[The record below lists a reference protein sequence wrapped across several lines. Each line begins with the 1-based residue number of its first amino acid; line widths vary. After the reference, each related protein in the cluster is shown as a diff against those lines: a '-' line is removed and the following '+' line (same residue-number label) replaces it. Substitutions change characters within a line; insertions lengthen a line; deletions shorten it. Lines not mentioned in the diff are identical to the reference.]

1 MSDMQPQLDISNL
14 SKSFGGLQAL
24 KGIDLS
30 FQKGELVGLIGP
42 NGSGKTT
49 LLNIIGG
56 YYKASG
62 GAVTL
67 EGHKTDGLA
76 PSTLAR
82 LGIGRSFQVTK
93 VFKRLTVLEN
103 MLVGALADWRLSRSS
118 ARDKAHGVLEKL
130 KLTRLADSPA
140 SSLSGG
146 QAKLLEFGRIMMLD
160 PKIVLLDEPFGGVHP
175 ELKRFMYEKIV
186 EWNEAGATIILISH
200 DMGSIFGLC
209 RRVVTLSYGDIIA
222 DGDPETVRNDP
233 AVLEAYL
240 GDHHAA

>member
-1 MSDMQPQLDISNL
+1 MQTQLDIQNL
-14 SKSFGGLQAL
+14 SKYFGGLQAL

-30 FQKGELVGLIGP
+30 FASGELVGLIGP

-56 YYKASG
+56 YYKASSG
-62 GAVTL
+62 VITL
-67 EGHKTDGLA
+67 DGKRIDGL
-76 PSTLAR
+76 PPHRLAK

-93 VFKRLTVLEN
+93 VFKRLTVFEN
-103 MLVGALADWRLSRSS
+103 MLVGALADGAMSRADGEQK
-118 ARDKAHGVLEKL
+118 ARRVLDTL
-130 KLTRLADSPA
+130 KLTRLADQPA

-175 ELKRFMYEKIV
+175 ELKRFMYETINS
-186 EWNEAGATIILISH
+186 WNQSGVTIILISH

-222 DGDPETVRNDP
+222 DGEPDVVRNDP

-240 GDHHAA
+240 GDHHAT

>member
-1 MSDMQPQLDISNL
+1 MAAQLEVLDL
-14 SKSFGGLQAL
+14 KKAFGGLQAL
-24 KGIDLS
+24 KGINLS
-30 FQKGELVGLIGP
+30 FGKGELVGLIGP

-56 YYKASG
+56 YYSASG
-62 GAVTL
+62 GEIRLDGRRCDGKSPAV
-67 EGHKTDGLA
+67 LA
-76 PSTLAR
+76 HM
-82 LGIGRSFQVTK
+82 GIGRSFQMTK
-93 VFKRLTVLEN
+93 VFKRLTIIEN
-103 MLVGALADWRLSRSS
+103 MLVGALAVPGTSRRAAK
-118 ARDKAHGVLEKL
+118 ARAMAVLDML
-130 KLTRLADSPA
+130 LLTRLAHEPA

-146 QAKLLEFGRIMMLD
+146 QAKLLEFGRIMMLS

-175 ELKRFMYEKIV
+175 DLKRFMYDKIR
-186 EWNEAGATIILISH
+186 EWNAAGTTIILVSH

-222 DGDPETVRNDP
+222 DGTPEAVRADP

>member
-1 MSDMQPQLDISNL
+1 
-14 SKSFGGLQAL
+14 LQAL
-24 KGIDLS
+24 RGIDLS

-56 YYKASG
+56 YYDASG
-62 GAVTL
+62 GAVRL
-67 EGHKTDGLA
+67 EGRKIDGLA

-82 LGIGRSFQVTK
+82 LGIGRSFQMTK

-103 MLVGALADWRLSRSS
+103 MLVGALADWGLSRS
-118 ARDKAHGVLEKL
+118 AAEDKARGVLEKL
-130 KLTRLADSPA
+130 NLTRLAGGPA

-146 QAKLLEFGRIMMLD
+146 QAKLLEFGRVMMLD

-186 EWNEAGATIILISH
+186 EWNDAGATIILISH

-209 RRVVTLSYGDIIA
+209 RRVVTLSDGDIIA

-240 GDHHAA
+240 WNYHAA

>member
-1 MSDMQPQLDISNL
+1 MPTQLDISNL
-14 SKSFGGLQAL
+14 SKNFGGLRAL
-24 KGIDLS
+24 GGIDLAVDT
-30 FQKGELVGLIGP
+30 GELVGLIGP

-56 YYKASG
+56 YYDASG
-62 GAVTL
+62 GSITL
-67 EGHKTDGLA
+67 DGHRIDGMA
-76 PSTLAR
+76 PSRLAR

-103 MLVGALADWRLSRSS
+103 MLVGALADWGLSRRAAEAK
-118 ARDKAHGVLEKL
+118 ARAVLETL
-130 KLTRLADSPA
+130 TLTRLADQPA

-160 PKIVLLDEPFGGVHP
+160 PRIVLLDEPFGGVHP
-175 ELKRFMYEKIV
+175 ELKRFMYDTIRT
-186 EWNEAGATIILISH
+186 WNAAGATIILISH

-209 RRVVTLSYGDIIA
+209 RRVVTLSSGSIIA
-222 DGDPETVRNDP
+222 DGDPEAVRNDP